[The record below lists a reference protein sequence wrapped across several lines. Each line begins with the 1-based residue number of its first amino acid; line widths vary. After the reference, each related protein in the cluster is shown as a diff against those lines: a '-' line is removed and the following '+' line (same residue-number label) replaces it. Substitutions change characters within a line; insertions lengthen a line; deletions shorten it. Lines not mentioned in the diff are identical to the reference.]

1 MCAWSR
7 SIDPIHSQRRGF
19 GAGAPLPPHAG
30 RKAAEMS
37 DSPWFAALVTLF
49 LWWFSTGIILWRVR
63 VADNGGLNDHLIS
76 VVLGLPLLGIGVLA
90 AKASLPDLSS
100 GGIYLAFLAALALW
114 GWIELAFLSGII
126 TGPNRAP
133 RPPFLPKRERFLRAF
148 GTIAWHEAA
157 LIGTL
162 ISLGAASLQAENP
175 FAFGTFALLF
185 VARISA
191 KLNLFLGV
199 PRINTQFLPRPLAHL
214 ASYFRVGRITAF
226 FPISVSAL
234 TVFSA
239 LLLERA
245 INVTHPGMSVGYSLL
260 TCLCLLALLEH
271 WFMVLP
277 LPDEKLW
284 RWMLPA
290 AKPQNDHVE
299 DANGL

>member
-1 MCAWSR
+1 
-7 SIDPIHSQRRGF
+7 
-19 GAGAPLPPHAG
+19 
-30 RKAAEMS
+30 MS
-37 DSPWFAALVTLF
+37 DSPWFAALATLF

-63 VADNGGLNDHLIS
+63 VADNGTTQDHINS
-76 VVLGLPLLGIGVLA
+76 VIIGLPLLAIGIA
-90 AKASLPDLSS
+90 AARASLSDLSAN
-100 GGIYLAFLAALALW
+100 GIYLAFLAALALW
-114 GWIELAFLSGII
+114 GWIELAFLSGVI
-126 TGPNRAP
+126 TGPNREP
-133 RPPFLPKRERFLRAF
+133 CPPFGSQRDRFWRAV
-148 GTIAWHEAA
+148 GTIAWHETL
-157 LIGTL
+157 LIATL
-162 ISLGAASLQAENP
+162 LCLGLATLNADNP

-199 PRINTQFLPRPLAHL
+199 PRINTQFLPKPLAHL
-214 ASYFRVGRITAF
+214 ASHFRIGRITAF

-239 LLLERA
+239 LLMERA
-245 INVTHPGMSVGYSLL
+245 INVEHPGMSVGYALL

-284 RWMLPA
+284 RWMMPA
-290 AKPQNDHVE
+290 AKPQKDHLE

>member
-1 MCAWSR
+1 
-7 SIDPIHSQRRGF
+7 
-19 GAGAPLPPHAG
+19 
-30 RKAAEMS
+30 MS
-37 DSPWFAALVTLF
+37 DNPWLAAFATLF
-49 LWWFSTGIILWRVR
+49 LWWFSTGAILWRVR
-63 VADNGGLNDHLIS
+63 VADNGTAQDHVNS
-76 VVLGLPLLGIGVLA
+76 VIIGLPFFAIGAIA
-90 AKASLPDLSS
+90 AQASVSDLSAN
-100 GGIYLAFLAALALW
+100 GIYLAFLAALALW
-114 GWIELAFLSGII
+114 GWIELAFLSGVI
-126 TGPNRAP
+126 TGPNTQP
-133 RPPFLPKRERFLRAF
+133 CPPFAPPRDRFWRAV

-157 LIGTL
+157 LVATL
-162 ISLGAASLQAENP
+162 LGLGLATIGAANP
-175 FAFGTFALLF
+175 FAFATFALLF

-199 PRINTQFLPRPLAHL
+199 PRINTQFLPRPLSHL
-214 ASYFRVGRITAF
+214 ASYFRMGRITAF

-245 INVTHPGMSVGYSLL
+245 INVDHPGMAVGYALL

-284 RWMLPA
+284 RWMMPA
-290 AKPQNDHVE
+290 KKTLKLKSQNDPVE

>member
-1 MCAWSR
+1 
-7 SIDPIHSQRRGF
+7 
-19 GAGAPLPPHAG
+19 
-30 RKAAEMS
+30 MS
-37 DSPWFAALVTLF
+37 DNPWFAALITLF

-63 VADNGGLNDHLIS
+63 VADNGTAQDHLNS
-76 VVLGLPLLGIGVLA
+76 VVIGLPLLAVGILA
-90 AKASLPDLSS
+90 TRASLPDLSA
-100 GGIYLAFLAALALW
+100 GGIYMAFLAALALW
-114 GWIELAFLSGII
+114 AWIELAFLSGVI

-133 RPPFLPKRERFLRAF
+133 CPPFLRTRDRFWRAV
-148 GTIAWHEAA
+148 GTIAWHEA
-157 LIGTL
+157 TL
-162 ISLGAASLQAENP
+162 IATLLALAAVTLSAQNP

-214 ASYFRVGRITAF
+214 ASYFRIGRITAF

-290 AKPQNDHVE
+290 AKPQKDQVE

>member
-1 MCAWSR
+1 MT
-7 SIDPIHSQRRGF
+7 GN
-19 GAGAPLPPHAG
+19 
-30 RKAAEMS
+30 
-37 DSPWFAALVTLF
+37 PWIAALATLF

-63 VADNGGLNDHLIS
+63 VADNGTDQDHVNS
-76 VVLGLPLLGIGVLA
+76 VVIGLPLLAVGIA
-90 AKASLPDLSS
+90 AANASLPDLSVN
-100 GGIYLAFLAALALW
+100 GIYLAFLAALALW
-114 GWIELAFLSGII
+114 GWIELAFLSGVI
-126 TGPNRAP
+126 TGPNRQP
-133 RPPFLPKRERFLRAF
+133 CPPFLSTKDRFWRAV
-148 GTIAWHEAA
+148 GTIAWHEALLVFTLTA
-157 LIGTL
+157 LGLATL
-162 ISLGAASLQAENP
+162 HAENP

-199 PRINTQFLPRPLAHL
+199 PRINTHFLPRPLAHL
-214 ASYFRVGRITAF
+214 ASHFRIGRITAF
-226 FPISVSAL
+226 FPVAVSTL

-239 LLLERA
+239 LLMERA

-284 RWMLPA
+284 RWMMPA
-290 AKPQNDHVE
+290 PKNLSLTPPRDQLE